1 MAPIVEITGL
11 RKVFPNGTVA
21 VDGVDL
27 TIQRG
32 EFVVL
37 IGLSGSGKSTLLRC
51 INRLVEPTSGRVVFD
66 GTDVTAANGS
76 DLRRIRR
83 RIGMIFQQFNLVRR
97 LTVYSNVL
105 AGRLGYR
112 SLWRTMASRPT
123 SDDVARAYENLGRV
137 GILEKAF
144 SRADQLSGG
153 QQQRVGIARALMQA
167 PELML
172 ADEPVASLDP
182 ATSHS
187 VMKYLEEINRKDGIT
202 VICSLHFLSLARR
215 YGTRV
220 IALKGGRIAFDGH
233 PVEIDERKFKDI
245 YGEDAVEVEIGVTK
259 TAEERVT
266 EQRERAAVIPE
277 ADSH

>member
-1 MAPIVEITGL
+1 MPPIIEITGL
-11 RKVFPNGTVA
+11 RKVFPGGTVA
-21 VDGVDL
+21 IDGIDL
-27 TIQRG
+27 TVQRG

-66 GTDVTAANGS
+66 GTDVTAAKGA

-97 LTVYSNVL
+97 ISVFSNTL
-105 AGRLGYR
+105 SGRLGYR
-112 SLWRTMASRPT
+112 STWRTVTSRP
-123 SDDVARAYENLGRV
+123 SREDVGRAYENLGRV

-144 SRADQLSGG
+144 DRADTLSGG
-153 QQQRVGIARALMQA
+153 QQQRVAIARALMQA

-220 IALKGGRIAFDGH
+220 IALKAGRIAFDGL
-233 PVEIDERKFKDI
+233 PADIDERRFKDI

-259 TAEERVT
+259 TAAERR
-266 EQRERAAVIPE
+266 QAAAIVPE
-277 ADSH
+277 AESH